1 MTMDEAKYKTTHWC
15 DPAAGLVIK
24 SETLATK
31 AAGRDEVDGKR
42 TVRTLS
48 SIVYPE
54 GTTTHALK
62 PRTAPTQQI
71 TTRSMSEDA
80 KGSAAWKEVKHSN
93 RVSDFQR

>member
-1 MTMDEAKYKTTHWC
+1 MDEAKYKTTHWC

-54 GTTTHALK
+54 GTTTHALE
-62 PRTAPTQQI
+62 PRRHR
-71 TTRSMSEDA
+71 RSNHDPEYV
-80 KGSAAWKEVKHSN
+80 GRRQGLR
-93 RVSDFQR
+93 RVGRGEAL